1 MCQSGVL
8 LESRHRHFT
17 ATVAHRGTYQAR
29 KSPQSV
35 FPSPPS
41 PLSSSLLSPS
51 LPTSVSLCA
60 KDPIRGRGRV
70 PTRTPNSLM
79 PYTPPATSP
88 VVSVSPGAL
97 QTHGGQHSQNL
108 PPPNTDL
115 LPPSL
120 HSQNSSSTVF
130 YLNGPGAVPRSAFFL
145 RKQPRSSPQKP
156 YYYTQQ
162 NSRMFTA
169 STVADANAA
178 ANEPPASPST
188 SAERYR
194 LSHSNNQS
202 SNPSAK
208 HIESSD
214 ADDEDEDSSA
224 NGSSTTSSPTSTDD
238 DEIDDNDDDAATIV
252 AGRPSRRI
260 KNLAALQEAMMHMP
274 LQRRQV
280 SPSRTTESDLALP
293 AITSSKSMLD
303 LRVNSSVVDD
313 TDLEDHPAPR
323 MVRKKSGELVKPSL
337 KSRRP
342 SSVPSTPTY
351 PKNVHFDT
359 HLEHVRHFLQAER
372 PAAVSNEASPADE
385 KDDEF
390 FPWMPRSQHRR
401 NQLAGDEDDDSDSM
415 PERSP
420 SPSTLYDW
428 ELVLPNFP
436 ERPNENAVV
445 FVERVFLSADQRSL
459 LGHVAVKNLAFMKW
473 VAAKFTLDYWKT
485 VSEVRADFTNI
496 LPGRLP
502 RPPQG
507 YDRFTFSIKLQ
518 DFSKL
523 EHKTLFFCV
532 RYSVN
537 GQEYWDSNNSHN
549 YQVEFK
555 RKLKR
560 SFQQPTREY
569 QTYDQYER
577 RSSDS
582 AVEGLSSVG
591 YPSTDSA
598 IGSIPASFLSS
609 TSLPPPPFA
618 GSSSS
623 SVFSQPAPVL
633 TFTSQ
638 NKPPRPDPLDYSFD
652 SYYTSRKATSSS
664 PDSRGSEASLS
675 SKIKTSR
682 PPTPVE
688 LVPPVGRPFTSRYD
702 FRASLNA
709 ALASSSSSSNST
721 SGTSSFDTI
730 VASTPLNRTTNSK
743 RGFSFGSGRYNV
755 INNLSN
761 SNSPNVSPRDT
772 GSPMSDMPAVMKN
785 GIGRGSGPSSED
797 LRHVNDQLVGLDA
810 SDRTPGRIVQEKPA
824 IDSTSYQVFLDNYC
838 FFQGPQRPATSS
850 SSSLSPVHPSIVS
863 SFAQSAP
870 QSNAH
875 PWPSARFYLGAMRS
889 ASPSPSPENESPFE
903 PPLMD
908 IAPDSLPEPAA
919 STPTA
924 V

>member
-1 MCQSGVL
+1 MAL
-8 LESRHRHFT
+8 T
-17 ATVAHRGTYQAR
+17 AIAAFFL
-29 KSPQSV
+29 PA
-35 FPSPPS
+35 
-41 PLSSSLLSPS
+41 LSLL
-51 LPTSVSLCA
+51 TSVSLYA
-60 KDPIRGRGRV
+60 KDPIRLRGRV
-70 PTRTPNSLM
+70 LTRTPNSLM
-79 PYTPPATSP
+79 PYTPPASSP

-97 QTHGGQHSQNL
+97 QTHGGQHSQNQ

-120 HSQNSSSTVF
+120 HSQNSSPTVF
-130 YLNGPGAVPRSAFFL
+130 YLNGPGAVPRSASFL

-188 SAERYR
+188 SADNHG
-194 LSHSNNQS
+194 LSQSNNPS
-202 SNPSAK
+202 SRPSAK

-238 DEIDDNDDDAATIV
+238 DEIEDNDDDAATIV

-260 KNLAALQEAMMHMP
+260 KNLVALQEAMMHMP
-274 LQRRQV
+274 PQRRQV
-280 SPSRTTESDLALP
+280 SPSRTTESESALP
-293 AITSSKSMLD
+293 VIMSSKSMLD
-303 LRVNSSVVDD
+303 LRVSSSAVDD
-313 TDLEDHPAPR
+313 TDLDDHPAPR

-372 PAAVSNEASPADE
+372 PAAVSNEASPVDE
-385 KDDEF
+385 KDDDF
-390 FPWMPRSQHRR
+390 FPWMPRSLHRR
-401 NQLAGDEDDDSDSM
+401 NQLAGDEDDDIDSM

-436 ERPNENAVV
+436 EHPNENAVV

-473 VAAKFTLDYWKT
+473 VAAKFTVDYWKT
-485 VSEVRADFTNI
+485 VSEVGADFTDV

-532 RYSVN
+532 RYNVN
-537 GQEYWDSNNSHN
+537 GEEYWDSNNSHN
-549 YQVEFK
+549 YQVEF
-555 RKLKR
+555 RRTLKR
-560 SFQQPTREY
+560 SFQQPAREY
-569 QTYDQYER
+569 AMYDRYER

-582 AVEGLSSVG
+582 AVEGSSSVG

-609 TSLPPPPFA
+609 TGLPPPPFA
-618 GSSSS
+618 GSSPS
-623 SVFSQPAPVL
+623 SVFSRPAPVF
-633 TFTSQ
+633 TFTAQS
-638 NKPPRPDPLDYSFD
+638 KPPRPDPLDYSFD

-664 PDSRGSEASLS
+664 PDSRGLTTFSETSPS

-709 ALASSSSSSNST
+709 VLTSSSPSSNST
-721 SGTSSFDTI
+721 SSSSSFDTI
-730 VASTPLNRTTNSK
+730 VASTPLNRTTNGK
-743 RGFSFGSGRYNV
+743 RGFSFGSRRYNV
-755 INNLSN
+755 INTVSN
-761 SNSPNVSPRDT
+761 SDSPNASPCDT
-772 GSPMSDMPAVMKN
+772 GSPMSDMPAVMKT

-797 LRHVNDQLVGLDA
+797 LRHVNDQLAGIGLDA
-810 SDRTPGRIVQEKPA
+810 SDSTPGRIVQEKPA

-838 FFQGPQRPATSS
+838 FLRSDEANTVQFQGPHRPATSS
-850 SSSLSPVHPSIVS
+850 STSLSPAHPTIVS
-863 SFAQSAP
+863 SLAQSAP

-875 PWPSARFYLGAMRS
+875 PRTSARFYLGALRS
-889 ASPSPSPENESPFE
+889 TSPSPSPENESPFE
-903 PPLMD
+903 PAVMD
-908 IAPDSLPEPAA
+908 IAPDSLPGPAA
-919 STPTA
+919 TTPTA